1 MARFLSHLRQNRA
14 SLFFLLIAFFALLAC
29 ALRTLALFF
38 SFDADIGYFRPPST
52 LAILADVS
60 LLICIAPSVAVSFL
74 INKEV
79 ASREETALT
88 APRFAAA
95 AAAALTLSI
104 AALFALLR
112 LEQIPAPKPVVLLAA
127 ICLLV
132 TAVYFLCRLC
142 AVHPRAAAPLGFFAI
157 FGAALML
164 AITYL
169 DRYTQMNAP
178 HKISLHLCMLAIMLA
193 MLYEQRTNLERH
205 SPRACI
211 AVTALAAAV
220 CTAYALS
227 NALAFLVGVY
237 SNVMYFLFDLVA
249 LGFAAYF
256 ITKSIRFALIH
267 AAENTEVEQ

>member
-14 SLFFLLIAFFALLAC
+14 SLFFLLIALFTLIAC
-29 ALRTLALFF
+29 AFRTLALFF
-38 SFDADIGYFRPPST
+38 SFDADIGYFHSPS
-52 LAILADVS
+52 AIAALADVS
-60 LLICIAPSVAVSFL
+60 LLVCIILSVAVSFL

-79 ASREETALT
+79 ASREESTLV

-95 AAAALTLSI
+95 AATALTLSI
-104 AALFALLR
+104 AALFTLLR
-112 LEQIPAPKPVVLLAA
+112 LEQIPAPTPLALLAA
-127 ICLLV
+127 ICLLAS
-132 TAVYFLCRLC
+132 AVYFLCRLC
-142 AVHPRAAAPLGFFAI
+142 AVRPRAAAPLGFFVI
-157 FGAALML
+157 FGAALVL

-205 SPRACI
+205 SPRACV
-211 AVTALAAAV
+211 AVTTLAAAV
-220 CTAYALS
+220 CTIYALS
-227 NALAFLVGVY
+227 NTLAFLVGVY

-256 ITKSIRFALIH
+256 VTKSIRLALIH
-267 AAENTEVEQ
+267 IAEKTEVEQ